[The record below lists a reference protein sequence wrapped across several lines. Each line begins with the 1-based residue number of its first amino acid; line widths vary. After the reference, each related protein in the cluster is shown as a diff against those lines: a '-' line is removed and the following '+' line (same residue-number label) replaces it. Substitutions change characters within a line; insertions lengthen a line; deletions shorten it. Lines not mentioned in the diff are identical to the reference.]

1 MAFFHSITCYFPHFV
16 SDVVVCVCF
25 NLCVCVCVC
34 EEADLIAVVAEEEEG
49 GEGERQLGRLNHA
62 QSATQKF

>member
-1 MAFFHSITCYFPHFV
+1 M
-16 SDVVVCVCF
+16 
-25 NLCVCVCVC
+25 CVCVC